1 MARKPNGKTFKK
13 YVRESYFVCDLSLTG
28 RTKLK
33 QTKLSFNKLKQ
44 EDRKGEAY
52 EVKTK
57 KGTLNNYTCTE
68 GQNTSCERGGPAR

>member
-1 MARKPNGKTFKK
+1 MARKPDGRTYKT
-13 YVRESYFVCDLSLTG
+13 YVRESYFVCDLNLTG

-52 EVKTK
+52 DVQ
-57 KGTLNNYTCTE
+57 KGTFNNYTCTG